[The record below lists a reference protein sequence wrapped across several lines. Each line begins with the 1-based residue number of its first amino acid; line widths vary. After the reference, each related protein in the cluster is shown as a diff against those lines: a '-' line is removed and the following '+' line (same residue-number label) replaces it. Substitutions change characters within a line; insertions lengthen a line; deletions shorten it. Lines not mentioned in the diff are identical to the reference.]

1 MNKNMKLAPS
11 EIAILVEQC
20 RQENAQAQMRLYR
33 FFAPRVFSS
42 ALRILGSESE
52 AEDAMQEAFSKA
64 FSKIQTYDGK
74 GPFEGWLRRIVINEA
89 ITAHRKR
96 KVRRYVPLDGHEM
109 NESHMQTQTQV
120 EKMMVFEK
128 VKQALSNLKE
138 NYRMALTLFL
148 IEEYDY
154 KEIGHCLNIS
164 YANSRTLISRA
175 KAALRNE
182 LEKL

>member
-1 MNKNMKLAPS
+1 MM
-11 EIAILVEQC
+11 
-20 RQENAQAQMRLYR
+20 
-33 FFAPRVFSS
+33 
-42 ALRILGSESE
+42 GSESE
-52 AEDAMQEAFSKA
+52 EEDAIQETFLKA
-64 FSKIQTYDGK
+64 FSKIKTYDGT

-96 KVRRYVPLDGHEM
+96 KVRRYVPLDGHDM
-109 NESHMQTQTQV
+109 NESHMQTHTQV

-175 KAALRNE
+175 KGALRNE

>member
-1 MNKNMKLAPS
+1 
-11 EIAILVEQC
+11 
-20 RQENAQAQMRLYR
+20 
-33 FFAPRVFSS
+33 
-42 ALRILGSESE
+42 
-52 AEDAMQEAFSKA
+52 
-64 FSKIQTYDGK
+64 
-74 GPFEGWLRRIVINEA
+74 
-89 ITAHRKR
+89 
-96 KVRRYVPLDGHEM
+96 
-109 NESHMQTQTQV
+109 MQTHTQV

-154 KEIGHCLNIS
+154 KEISHCLNIS

-175 KAALRNE
+175 KGELRNE